1 VNERTAEMSDET
13 EKPQNQQNDKDSPKH
28 MMFSFE
34 LVSFASREG
43 AQVRLKIFENPVGGL
58 VGGE

>member
-1 VNERTAEMSDET
+1 
-13 EKPQNQQNDKDSPKH
+13 

-34 LVSFASREG
+34 LVSFSSRAE

-58 VGGE
+58 AGE

>member
-1 VNERTAEMSDET
+1 VNERAAEMSDET

-34 LVSFASREG
+34 LVSFSSRAE

-58 VGGE
+58 AGE